1 MDENIITNLEAK
13 EDNCGCSQT
22 LNTLQTFVTVTED
35 AFIYTLSSVQCDS
48 AVLCQQFCIINQ
60 KPIICSNYILKCFFF
75 FEIKIYLFCVLV
87 FSWGPRN
94 KSSLFPRELFRIW
107 SQLYTLVISS
117 INFISISS
125 MNYSYNIVYHHNLLF
140 LSAPLKFKNAFS
152 CLRVVI
158 L

>member
-1 MDENIITNLEAK
+1 MFTNIEYTTNFCHRYWRCIYLY
-13 EDNCGCSQT
+13 
-22 LNTLQTFVTVTED
+22 
-35 AFIYTLSSVQCDS
+35 FILGTMWFSG
-48 AVLCQQFCIINQ
+48 LCQQFCIINQ

-125 MNYSYNIVYHHNLLF
+125 MNSSYNIVYHHNLLF